1 MSKQTV
7 RTIAAGCAVTLSCCV
22 SVSNAATT
30 IEFMLKQQGLADV
43 AQAAYIQDGK
53 VLIKAAGGDTNMDLL
68 FQQANQTMTIINHEE
83 KSLLDLDPE
92 RISALAD
99 QASGMIDML
108 RQQVMAQMGNLSDEQ
123 RVQVEKMIENMGG
136 GQLVQP
142 PPPPPGEKTLRQT
155 GVQTVNGFTCSKTEI
170 YESDQ
175 KIAEVC
181 SAPADV
187 LGIPAED
194 FAVIESMRDMSQ
206 MLREETAKISSQ
218 MGQGVPQFGH
228 AEVDGVPVAMVDASG
243 NTMAITTIQ
252 QGTNG
257 VRVEKPAGYAVR
269 QMPTL
274 PQIIQ

>member
-1 MSKQTV
+1 
-7 RTIAAGCAVTLSCCV
+7 
-22 SVSNAATT
+22 
-30 IEFMLKQQGLADV
+30 MLKQQGLADV

-243 NTMAITTIQ
+243 NTMAITAIQ
-252 QGTNG
+252 QGTDG
-257 VRVEKPAGYAVR
+257 VSVGKPAGYAVR